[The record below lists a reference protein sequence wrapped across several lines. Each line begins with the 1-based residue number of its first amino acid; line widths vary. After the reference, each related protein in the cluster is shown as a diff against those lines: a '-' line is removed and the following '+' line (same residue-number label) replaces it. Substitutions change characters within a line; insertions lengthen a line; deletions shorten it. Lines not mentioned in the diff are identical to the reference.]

1 MLEHLLAVDGVD
13 AVGCGRVG
21 GGCVEVHGAE
31 RLLGVVREDRRL
43 HRLVDVLVCQAAA
56 VEFVQRVVVGP
67 VDFPEVG
74 AVAVGA
80 HQHDALD
87 FVFGEE
93 REYFV
98 PLFFETAPRVPAVA
112 LGLEHPRHRRDQHLE
127 CAA

>member
-13 AVGCGRVG
+13 AVGGGRVG
-21 GGCVEVHGAE
+21 GGRVEVHRAE
-31 RLLGVVREDRRL
+31 RLLGVVRENRRL
-43 HRLVDVLVCQAAA
+43 HGLVNVLVCQSAA
-56 VEFVQRVVVGP
+56 VEFVERVVAGP
-67 VDFPEVG
+67 LDFPEVG

-93 REYFV
+93 REN
-98 PLFFETAPRVPAVA
+98 LFSLVLEAVPRVPAVA

-127 CAA
+127 GSL